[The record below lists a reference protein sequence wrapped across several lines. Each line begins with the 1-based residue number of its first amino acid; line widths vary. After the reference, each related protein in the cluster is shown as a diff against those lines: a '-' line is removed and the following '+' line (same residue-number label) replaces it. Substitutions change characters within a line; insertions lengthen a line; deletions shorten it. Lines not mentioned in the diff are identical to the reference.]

1 MFCTNCGKPTEN
13 NQTLCN
19 DCLQAGAQQAQPQ
32 QAYQQP
38 QYQQAPYQPQYQQP
52 QYQQPYQP
60 QYQQPYYAPQ
70 APKAPA
76 VTGPTLGKAITGIIL
91 ASIALFVLTY
101 VYFYIEANIR
111 WTWHSGYYSYGYYY
125 SGYYSYY
132 YPYTEWSL
140 VMILLMLPPA
150 IIGLVFGAKSIGGSN
165 MVLADGTRKKHIPTL
180 ILGIAALVIGISA
193 ISMFGLSSYTALSWW

>member
-76 VTGPTLGKAITGIIL
+76 VTGPTLGKAIAGIIL
-91 ASIALFVLTY
+91 ASIALFVMCYIPVYVAENTY
-101 VYFYIEANIR
+101 Y
-111 WTWHSGYYSYGYYY
+111 YYSYWN
-125 SGYYSYY
+125 YYSYY
-132 YPYTEWSL
+132 YYDYAIES
-140 VMILLMLPPA
+140 MIMIALFLPPA
-150 IIGLVFGAKSIGGSN
+150 IIGLTFCAKSIGGSR
-165 MVLADGTRKKHIPTL
+165 MMLADGTTKRHVPTL
-180 ILGIAALVIGISA
+180 ILGIAGLITGITAVIMSIVAFISA
-193 ISMFGLSSYTALSWW
+193 VAWI